1 MKSEREETNMYLLMN
16 KDKEIMQ
23 FNTLAGPLGNSYEI
37 ISQNE
42 DQLPYGFTNIAEW
55 ISTRKGSKH
64 NAHLKQIMKDC
75 GCEDDLG
82 YIRVTHAASLNDTY
96 WIKMNWNLLRGMMFL
111 SIGTNLMN
119 RFPSL
124 HLKVSAY
131 MG

>member
-82 YIRVTHAASLNDTY
+82 YIRVTHAASLNDT
-96 WIKMNWNLLRGMMFL
+96 
-111 SIGTNLMN
+111 
-119 RFPSL
+119 
-124 HLKVSAY
+124 
-131 MG
+131 